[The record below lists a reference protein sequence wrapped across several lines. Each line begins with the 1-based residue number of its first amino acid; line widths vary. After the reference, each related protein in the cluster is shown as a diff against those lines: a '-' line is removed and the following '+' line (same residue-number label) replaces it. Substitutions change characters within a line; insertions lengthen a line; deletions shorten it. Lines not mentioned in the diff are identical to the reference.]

1 MSRSRFPVLALTALV
16 AITAVP
22 GSPGADNQRG
32 CGIALMTDAAF
43 QRLDRVQSAGAAKIC
58 ALYLNTIDARL
69 SR

>member
-1 MSRSRFPVLALTALV
+1 MLRSRFLVLALTALV
-16 AITAVP
+16 AIAVVP
-22 GSPGADNQRG
+22 GSPGADNQQG
-32 CGIALMTDAAF
+32 CGIGLTTDAAF